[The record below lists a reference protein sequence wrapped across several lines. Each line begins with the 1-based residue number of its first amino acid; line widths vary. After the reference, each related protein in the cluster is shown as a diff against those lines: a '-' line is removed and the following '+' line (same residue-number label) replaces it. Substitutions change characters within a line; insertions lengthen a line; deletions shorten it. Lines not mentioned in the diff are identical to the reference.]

1 MINETVRRPGM
12 GATPLL
18 TRDRSTGRNP
28 SLLVV
33 FVSST
38 MSTKNWTTGNIYTLG
53 LTLSLCVTSI
63 SPLRH
68 LPFYGTSQSK
78 VAHQVAST
86 APDGIGSLNVVYFP
100 QLGRAMITRSGMP
113 DTTSFTGFL
122 ICVPM
127 LEEWSDG
134 GQIDDL
140 DGWTFQVRDVY
151 YLLSVY
157 D

>member
-1 MINETVRRPGM
+1 MINETVRRPGV

-18 TRDRSTGRNP
+18 TRDRLTGRNP

-33 FVSST
+33 FVSSN

-53 LTLSLCVTSI
+53 LTLSLCVISI

-68 LPFYGTSQSK
+68 LPFYGTTQSK

-100 QLGRAMITRSGMP
+100 QLGRATIARSDIPNITPS
-113 DTTSFTGFL
+113 TGFL
-122 ICVPM
+122 ICIPM

-151 YLLSVY
+151 HLLSAY